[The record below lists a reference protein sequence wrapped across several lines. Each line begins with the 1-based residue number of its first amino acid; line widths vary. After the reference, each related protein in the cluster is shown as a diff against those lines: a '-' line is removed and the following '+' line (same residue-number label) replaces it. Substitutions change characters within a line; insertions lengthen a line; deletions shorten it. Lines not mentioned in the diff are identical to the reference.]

1 MKRLAVPKVGA
12 VFEELGFTYMGPVD
26 GHDIGAMVR
35 TFQEAHRSEG
45 PVLVRGHNQRQGLPL
60 CRSRSSGLPRAV
72 GF

>member
-45 PVLVRGHNQRQGLPL
+45 PVLVLSLIHI
-60 CRSRSSGLPRAV
+60 
-72 GF
+72 